1 MIIIN
6 IIIIINNNYC
16 HNYTR
21 PTQYKLRHVDPRW
34 TEVTI
39 EQRQNHA
46 AVTC

>member
-16 HNYTR
+16 HNYT
-21 PTQYKLRHVDPRW
+21 TQYKLRHYVDPRW